1 MKKIGILI
9 LIILFAFTTFAFAAD
24 STFEKDLQD
33 FVKLV
38 QDNKGWYFEETS
50 YGYMQMYY
58 IDIGKDDAYYIS
70 ENRYS
75 LSDFNNKKFKRS
87 SSGGSSYIRDSR
99 TLNKEKER
107 FKIENGKVVSILN
120 YDTYLIRTDC
130 KTETEAAA
138 YLYKKIDDRFSLI
151 IGNYYDKE
159 SGISLSISRQG
170 EKFKTAVK
178 YKDGTSKEYEMHFW
192 DSITI
197 AGFYEDVNYFIE
209 IRNGKIRFYSID
221 MREHVENLGSFEVPA
236 LQKKVKSIETE
247 TRTNGYMILSKTP
260 KYVSYGNVL
269 RYSENG
275 VEKQKETVYRVY
287 EKDGWKMIEFDNK
300 KVQLIDGDSKSLG
313 FLYTAESL
321 KNDTSACT
329 DAFADAIKSSDK
341 ANGFLIKNIR
351 ASSTLKDKYH
361 TYAAEGMLNVYNVY
375 EDDWWIKSDYWVKN
389 NVPWVEG
396 KADEGIGEY
405 IEFDL
410 YPSTDYRHDKY
421 FIRILNGYV
430 NPLLPHLYKE
440 NSRIKTVLVE
450 TDKGYKDTIEFAD
463 VVEFTEFTIPMEK
476 DGPTHVKITIKDVYK
491 GTKYSDTSVT
501 ALEVHYKL
509 WEK

>member
-24 STFEKDLQD
+24 NTFEKDLQD

-50 YGYMQMYY
+50 YGYMAMYY
-58 IDIGKDDAYYIS
+58 IDIEKEDYYYIS
-70 ENRYS
+70 QKRYT
-75 LSDFNNKKFKRS
+75 LSDMNNKKLRLS
-87 SSGGSSYIRDSR
+87 SSGGSPYIRDSR
-99 TLNKEKER
+99 ILNQEKENFR
-107 FKIENGKVVSILN
+107 IENGKVVSILD
-120 YDTYLIRTDC
+120 YDTYLIKTDC
-130 KTETEAAA
+130 KTEAEATA
-138 YLYKKIDDRFSLI
+138 YLSKKINDRFSLI

-170 EKFKTAVK
+170 ENFKTTIK
-178 YKDGTSKEYEMHFW
+178 YKNGTSKEYEMRFW
-192 DSITI
+192 DSISI
-197 AGFYEDVNYFIE
+197 VGFEEDAGYFVE
-209 IRNGKIRFYSID
+209 IRNGKIRLYSAD
-221 MREHVENLGSFEVPA
+221 TGDHVQNLGSFEVPA

-247 TRTNGYMILSKTP
+247 TKTNGYMILSKTP

-287 EKDGWKMIEFDNK
+287 EKDGWKMIEFADK
-300 KVQLIDGDSKSLG
+300 KAQLIDGDGKSLG
-313 FLYTAESL
+313 FLYTAENL
-321 KNDTSACT
+321 KNDSSASA
-329 DAFADAIKSSDK
+329 DAFADAIKDSDT
-341 ANGFLIKNIR
+341 ANGFLVKNLR

-405 IEFDL
+405 IEFNL
-410 YPSTDYRHDKY
+410 EPSTDYRHQMY

-430 NPLLPHLYKE
+430 NPLLPHLFKE
-440 NSRIKTVLVE
+440 NSRIKTALVE

-463 VVEFTEFTIPMEK
+463 VVEFTEFSIPMEK